1 MDQLHAPNVNI
12 IDWFIFILYWIG
24 KCLLNRFLH
33 ADSVI
38 ETAKEALQGMDLNTI
53 ETRWEIAKNTILS
66 ASSNKRSVTDP
77 IVGAEIR
84 QWLMVI

>member
-1 MDQLHAPNVNI
+1 M
-12 IDWFIFILYWIG
+12 
-24 KCLLNRFLH
+24 
-33 ADSVI
+33 

-77 IVGAEIR
+77 IVNAEIR